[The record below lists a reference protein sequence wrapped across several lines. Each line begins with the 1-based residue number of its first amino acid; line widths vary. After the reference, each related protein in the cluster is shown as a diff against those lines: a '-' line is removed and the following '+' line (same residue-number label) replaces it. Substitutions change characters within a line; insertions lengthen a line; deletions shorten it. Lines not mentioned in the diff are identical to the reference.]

1 MVNLSKSVLNLRFNN
16 IETYRRKLISE
27 VQEKRRDIIKEMEK
41 NKEKSKSKP
50 KNEIMS
56 EDEAMEKEINE
67 MVDRGTKT
75 LEKIRQQQK
84 CIIEAQIEK
93 KIQKEIILNLI
104 LPQHIQYFIL
114 DPLAFYIQDHAAMMI
129 GPKIIL
135 KILSGYEWIMLDIDS
150 SISSI
155 SKIQFNPNIIRDLL
169 QFFHC
174 IDSMCYILHLFLL
187 ARILISSMI
196 KMFHQSNIA
205 GSISSSDSFDSAQTP
220 NSAAHSVR
228 HQKDIHIP
236 SLYSTLQPVH

>member
-84 CIIEAQIEK
+84 CIIEARSNRE
-93 KIQKEIILNLI
+93 E
-104 LPQHIQYFIL
+104 
-114 DPLAFYIQDHAAMMI
+114 
-129 GPKIIL
+129 
-135 KILSGYEWIMLDIDS
+135 
-150 SISSI
+150 
-155 SKIQFNPNIIRDLL
+155 NPERN
-169 QFFHC
+169 
-174 IDSMCYILHLFLL
+174 
-187 ARILISSMI
+187 
-196 KMFHQSNIA
+196 N
-205 GSISSSDSFDSAQTP
+205 
-220 NSAAHSVR
+220 
-228 HQKDIHIP
+228 
-236 SLYSTLQPVH
+236 